1 MCLLYTR
8 AHPENGHEASSQF
21 LFHLS
26 AFMHSVTLGKSPGFS
41 TFLCPLCVEQTQP
54 QVAAGEFLLCTC
66 LEQCRHTVCGQ

>member
-26 AFMHSVTLGKSPGFS
+26 AFMHSVTLGKSPSFS
-41 TFLCPLCVEQTQP
+41 TFLCPLCVENRPSLRWLQESFYC
-54 QVAAGEFLLCTC
+54 VHAWSSAGT
-66 LEQCRHTVCGQ
+66 